1 MSRDVGQAVEVQFPL
16 QQLEPGWPPTTVE
29 AIWCL
34 PTPDEDGHYRVTNVP
49 IHVIGVSRDDVVRAR
64 RGAAG
69 PMEFV
74 EVTARGGRSTLRV
87 IAAELMDTD
96 AVAEELRATGA
107 VVQNT
112 YISQL
117 LAVDVPADVDF
128 GPIHAWLVDAE
139 ANGRLEWE
147 EGHLAEGHVIV
158 H

>member
-34 PTPDEDGHYRVTNVP
+34 PTPDEDGHFRVTNVP

-74 EVTARGGRSTLRV
+74 EVTARGGRSTLRDV
-87 IAAELMDTD
+87 FRDACGNLHPSVPLEVDWTELPPGEPF
-96 AVAEELRATGA
+96 VG
-107 VVQNT
+107 NT
-112 YISQL
+112 IDGC
-117 LAVDVPADVDF
+117 AF
-128 GPIHAWLVDAE
+128 
-139 ANGRLEWE
+139 R
-147 EGHLAEGHVIV
+147 V
-158 H
+158 HSRVG